1 MKESVMQ
8 DLRFYIEL
16 YIDQGFTHE
25 EAEVLAKNLM
35 RCIGIMFEEKENG

>member
-1 MKESVMQ
+1 MNETIMQ

-16 YIDQGFTHE
+16 YVDNGFTYE

-35 RCIGIMFEEKENG
+35 GCIGIQFEEKENG

>member
-1 MKESVMQ
+1 MNETIMQ

-16 YIDQGFTHE
+16 YVDNGFTYE

-35 RCIGIMFEEKENG
+35 RCIGVMFEEGE

>member
-16 YIDQGFTHE
+16 YIDQGYTYD
-25 EAEVLAKNLM
+25 EAELLAKNLM
-35 RCIGIMFEEKENG
+35 RCIGVLFEEKE

>member
-1 MKESVMQ
+1 MSETIMQ

-16 YIDQGFTHE
+16 YVDNGFTYE

-35 RCIGIMFEEKENG
+35 RCIGIMFEEGE